1 MSTPAAQVRVRLSAD
16 GVKDVVNALK
26 SVEKQAKQTASGK
39 GLGAINQGLRELKG
53 LLPAIGLGAAVVGF
67 TSLVKGA
74 LQSAD
79 ALGKVSAKTGA
90 TVEDISA
97 LGVAGR
103 LADVSVEQLQG
114 GIVRLSRSIGELK
127 SGSQTAVQAFAQ
139 IGLAA
144 KDFENLDTGQAFEL
158 ISKRVLAI
166 EDPFRRAQVGS
177 ELLGKGFADLIP
189 VMQAVADQGL
199 ANLRQQAADLGL
211 LITGDLAAAADQ
223 AGDSFDLIKLQA
235 EGVATAFLSG
245 LAPSIVSAMGDFSK
259 SIKGDGVKE
268 MQAFGRE
275 TGRIL
280 RTVIATFKLL
290 ATVAVDVF
298 KLVGDSIGGTAAA
311 ATQLVQGNFRE
322 AGRIYLDGWR
332 RSIAGIKGLKGDVA
346 AGLAAITTEALRDAP
361 PIVLPVKADTSK
373 LQEEVA
379 AALAKADAAAAAAR
393 NKGATDSAAAAAKR
407 EAERAAREAQK
418 LAADQARADQAAGEA
433 RFELEQRILEATG
446 RGSEAKLR
454 ALDAELA
461 KTREILALAQ
471 GGVTAQDEAA
481 LGKARE
487 TGVAGINLEQ
497 VLAEGRAALE
507 QLATVRT
514 RIEQDV
520 QLGIRTQFQGEQD
533 ILAIEKERLAIL
545 QAIAAQTT
553 AAADA
558 VGTPEAQASA
568 AAFTEQ
574 VNQVAISVANASN
587 SFLVLQ
593 QGASEALNGGLVDVL
608 TNLQNF
614 ESVGDVFESLA
625 STVASSLQR
634 IAAEMLATYLQAQLL
649 KFAMDAFG
657 FFGGSTGG
665 VGDFSSMTAINS
677 APLKRGGLVGYAGG
691 GTIDATGGGRIRGP
705 GTGTS
710 DSIPAITTAGAP
722 LLVSNG
728 EFVVNAAATAR
739 HLDLLRLINAGS
751 AALHA
756 TPRGMPRRLAAGG
769 ITGDMEPAKAGER
782 RAGFRGELGLEPGLV
797 MKQLDTEDFD
807 RFLVKRMQRNSGS
820 IRNIL
825 R

>member
-1 MSTPAAQVRVRLSAD
+1 MSQPAAQVRVRLSAD

-39 GLGAINQGLRELKG
+39 GLGAINQGLRELKS
-53 LLPAIGLGAAVVGF
+53 LLPAIGLGAAAVGF
-67 TSLVKGA
+67 ASLVKGA
-74 LQSAD
+74 LNSAD

-114 GIVRLSRSIGELK
+114 GIVRLSRSIGELQ
-127 SGSQTAVQAFAQ
+127 SGSKTARDAFAQ

-245 LAPSIVSAMGDFSK
+245 LAPSIVAAMGDFSS
-259 SIKGDGVKE
+259 SIKGDGVQE
-268 MQAFGRE
+268 MQKFGRE

-280 RTVIATFKLL
+280 RVVISVFQLLGTVVGGILSGLGNQIGAFFATFKALREDGIG
-290 ATVAVDVF
+290 AAIRVF
-298 KLVGDSIGGTAAA
+298 KDAGEQSDKDSAEFKAK
-311 ATQLVQGNFRE
+311 V
-322 AGRIYLDGWR
+322 
-332 RSIAGIKGLKGDVA
+332 S
-346 AGLAAITTEALRDAP
+346 AAIQKVVDTANSEAP
-361 PIVLPVKADTSK
+361 PIVLPVQADTSK
-373 LQEEVA
+373 LQAEVA
-379 AALAKADAAAAAAR
+379 AALAKADAAAAAAAG
-393 NKGATDSAAAAAKR
+393 KGGRDKASAEAQRAAEKAARDAAKL
-407 EAERAAREAQK
+407 AE
-418 LAADQARADQAAGEA
+418 DQARADQAAGEA
-433 RFELEQRILEATG
+433 RFDLEQRILEATG

-461 KTREILALAQ
+461 KVREILAAAQ
-471 GGVTAQDEAA
+471 GGVTPQDEAA
-481 LGKARE
+481 LGQARS
-487 TGVAGINLEQ
+487 TAVAGINLEQ
-497 VLAEGRAALE
+497 ILAEGRAALE
-507 QLATVRT
+507 QLATIRT

-545 QAIAAQTT
+545 QGIAAQTS
-553 AAADA
+553 AAAFT
-558 VGTPEAQASA
+558 VGTPEAQADA
-568 AAFTEQ
+568 AAFAEQ

-593 QGASEALNGGLVDVL
+593 QGAQEALRGGLTEVL
-608 TNLQNF
+608 ANLQNY
-614 ESVGDVFESLA
+614 ESVGDIFSSLA
-625 STVASSLQR
+625 SQVASSLQR
-634 IAAEMLATYLQAQLL
+634 IAAEMLATYIQAQLL
-649 KFAMDAFG
+649 KVAMSAFG
-657 FFGGSTGG
+657 GFGGGSTAG
-665 VGDFSSMTAINS
+665 FESMTAINS
-677 APLKRGGLVGYAGG
+677 APMRRGGVVGLAGG
-691 GTIDATGGGRIRGP
+691 GTIDATAGGRIRGP

-710 DSIPAITTAGAP
+710 DSIPAFTTSGKP

-739 HLDLLRLINAGS
+739 NLDLLRLINAGS

-769 ITGDMEPAKAGER
+769 LTGDAMPAKAGETR
-782 RAGFRGELGLEPGLV
+782 GGFAGVLGLEDGLV
-797 MKQLDTEDFD
+797 LKQLESESFD
-807 RFLVKRMQRNSGS
+807 RLLIRKLERNRASLKSIVSG
-820 IRNIL
+820 
-825 R
+825 